1 MRHGQASVNGPDY
14 DVLSELGAEQARALG
29 ARWAAEHAVGRL
41 TIDAFYRGPQRRHD
55 ETATHLRAAAAE
67 GGLELTELTELEVI
81 DEMAEID
88 MHTLLAEARQRV
100 LPSAPDLP
108 EQLARGELDEAGR
121 AAMRHMM
128 GIFAKMLERWG
139 RGERFAGVEPFEDFV
154 ARVRRGLTAIT
165 RAAGRGKTVVVV
177 TSGGPIC
184 ASCYLAMGIPAAKAV
199 ELMIM
204 AVNGS
209 VTELVFTESKLSL
222 RRFNDYGFMPPGL
235 VTRI

>member
-14 DVLSELGAEQARALG
+14 DVLSALGAEQARALG
-29 ARWAAEHAVGRL
+29 GRWAAEHAAGRL
-41 TIDAFYRGPQRRHD
+41 TIDAFYRGPQRRHA
-55 ETATHLRAAAAE
+55 ETARHLRAAAAE
-67 GGLELTELTELEVI
+67 AGLETPEPEVVE
-81 DEMAEID
+81 EMAEID
-88 MHTLLAEARQRV
+88 MQALLVEARSRV
-100 LPSAPDLP
+100 LPSAPDLTA
-108 EQLARGELDEAGR
+108 QLATGELDATSKR
-121 AAMRHMM
+121 AMRHMM

-139 RGERFAGVEPFEDFV
+139 RGERFDGVEPFDDFT

-165 RAAGRGKTVVVV
+165 RAQGRGKTVAVV

-184 ASCYLAMGIPAAKAV
+184 ASCYTAMAMPADRAV

-209 VTELVFTESKLSL
+209 VTELVYTESKLSL
-222 RRFNDYGFMPPGL
+222 RRFNDHGFMPPGL

>member
-14 DVLSELGAEQARALG
+14 DVLSPLGAEQARALG
-29 ARWAAEHAVGRL
+29 RRWAAENREGRL
-41 TIDAFYRGPQRRHD
+41 AIDAIYLGPQRRHAQTT
-55 ETATHLRAAAAE
+55 EHLRAAAADDGLDLPE
-67 GGLELTELTELEVI
+67 GEIVE
-81 DEMAEID
+81 EMAEID
-88 MHTLLAEARQRV
+88 MHTLLAEARKRV

-108 EQLARGELDEAGR
+108 EQLAKGELDDVGKT
-121 AAMRHMM
+121 AMRHMI
-128 GIFAKMLERWG
+128 GIFAKMLERWAG
-139 RGERFAGVEPFEDFV
+139 GEIFEGVEPFDDFT

-165 RAAGRGKTVVVV
+165 RAQGRGKTVAVV

-184 ASCYLAMGIPAAKAV
+184 ASCHTAMGIPAARAV

-209 VTELVFTESKLSL
+209 VTELVYTESKLSL
-222 RRFNDYGFMPPGL
+222 RRFNDHGFIPPRL